1 MNTKL
6 FCTLFKK
13 ALLLLLSLCLLLS
26 AAACGEVESEPE
38 PTPEPTV
45 EPTPEPTP
53 CAHVYLEGECLK
65 CRAPCPHEWENGVC
79 RLCELVCEHHWDEE
93 GVCTVCGLACAH
105 EWDEGVCTICG
116 YVCRHENHDR
126 SSLICRD
133 CGMETQHHYIN
144 CVCSCGAKPQYFMS
158 MKKYPEEILSNK
170 DKPGTLTSYLYDRRS
185 YEVNPGSKRET
196 KYDRGFVVYT
206 PHNYDPAQ
214 RYNVVVLCPGVN
226 QNCHTWLEKGI
237 AFNATYHH
245 LTGKALI
252 DGMIAQGY
260 CEPTI
265 FVSAEYY
272 QNGAASKIAAEF
284 EQELREAILPSVVKN
299 YSTYAS
305 LDESGHVIPA
315 REHFAFAAVSFG
327 SIMAWD
333 LMTRCSDLFSYWG
346 CYAGNFTDKENMAE
360 RLDATAAAGYPEN
373 FVYTGIGLLEEGWN
387 TLEKYTDQLEA
398 ECDSLEYGKNIV
410 FHEISYA
417 IHWYSCWFIHLH
429 NSMQVFFYNTYK
441 P

>member
-1 MNTKL
+1 MIRNTRV
-6 FCTLFKK
+6 KK
-13 ALLLLLSLCLLLS
+13 ALLLMLSLCLLVS
-26 AAACGEVESEPE
+26 AAACGTEASEPE

-93 GVCTVCGLACAH
+93 GVCTVCGLVCTH

-133 CGMETQHHYIN
+133 CGMETHHHYIN

-206 PHNYDPAQ
+206 PYNYAPAQ

-226 QNCHTWLEKGI
+226 QNCHTL
-237 AFNATYHH
+237 
-245 LTGKALI
+245 
-252 DGMIAQGY
+252 
-260 CEPTI
+260 
-265 FVSAEYY
+265 
-272 QNGAASKIAAEF
+272 
-284 EQELREAILPSVVKN
+284 LRADDLRLGGVLP
-299 YSTYAS
+299 
-305 LDESGHVIPA
+305 E
-315 REHFAFAAVSFG
+315 R
-327 SIMAWD
+327 
-333 LMTRCSDLFSYWG
+333 RCVQDRG
-346 CYAGNFTDKENMAE
+346 G
-360 RLDATAAAGYPEN
+360 
-373 FVYTGIGLLEEGWN
+373 V
-387 TLEKYTDQLEA
+387 
-398 ECDSLEYGKNIV
+398 
-410 FHEISYA
+410 
-417 IHWYSCWFIHLH
+417 
-429 NSMQVFFYNTYK
+429 
-441 P
+441 